1 MKRSFKILQTLLRK
15 EVLLELR
22 GKEVLTLLFV
32 TGITLGALVGAGSSG
47 AVLEYRVLQRIFP
60 TFLWVT
66 FFFSSVL
73 AMTRSHE
80 AELEGRGF
88 EAIVL
93 LGVPG
98 SYQFLAKW
106 VVTTVLMLLS
116 FTVNSVCIA
125 LALGQEIGGVFGPL
139 LSVGALAAAGIAP
152 LMVLLGGVA
161 STSRMRGVL
170 LPLLVLPLMFP
181 FFLAGTELTAE
192 LILERSIS
200 MTSPW
205 VSVLIGADTLFIL
218 LGLNLYGFSLRD

>member
-1 MKRSFKILQTLLRK
+1 MRSFLIFQTLLRK
-15 EVLLELR
+15 EVSLELR
-22 GKEVLTLLFV
+22 GKEVLTLLLV
-32 TGITLGALVGAGSSG
+32 TGIVLGALIGAGSSS
-47 AVLEYRVLQRIFP
+47 AVLEFRVLQRIFP
-60 TFLWVT
+60 TFLWMT

-73 AMTRSHE
+73 AMTRCHE

-93 LGVPG
+93 LGVSG
-98 SYQFLAKW
+98 THQFLAKW
-106 VVTTVLMLLS
+106 VVTTFLLWIS
-116 FTVNSVCIA
+116 YAVNVICIA
-125 LALGQEIGGVFGPL
+125 LALSQEIGEIFISL
-139 LSVGALAAAGIAP
+139 LAVGGIACAGIAP

-192 LILERSIS
+192 LIIGRSLS

-205 VSVLIGADTLFIL
+205 LSVLIGADTLFIL
-218 LGLNLYGFSLRD
+218 LGMNLYAFSLRD

>member
-1 MKRSFKILQTLLRK
+1 MIRFFLILRTLLRK

-32 TGITLGALVGAGSSG
+32 TGITLGALVGAGSSS
-47 AVLEYRVLQRIFP
+47 AVLEYRSLQRLFP
-60 TFLWVT
+60 TFLWIT

-98 SYQFLAKW
+98 TYQFLAKW
-106 VVTTVLMLLS
+106 CVTTVILLLS
-116 FTVNSVCIA
+116 FSLNSLCIA
-125 LALGQEIGGVFGPL
+125 LALGQEIGGILIPL

-152 LMVLLGGVA
+152 LMVLLGGIA

-192 LILERSIS
+192 LIIDRALS

-205 VSVLIGADTLFIL
+205 LSVLMGADTLFIL
-218 LGLNLYGFSLRD
+218 LGLNLYGFSLSD